1 MTREPRLAPRLR
13 QGPAESHRLAAL
25 LEQVGAMHAQLC
37 PRQVLGVRMGL
48 YGGEL
53 LDLDVPPNADKRLL
67 TFVETDGCFADGVS
81 VATGC
86 WLGHRTLRVLDFG
99 KSAAVFVDTHTQR
112 AVRVW
117 PHPAAREHAER
128 HFSYA
133 ASRWHA
139 YLEGYA
145 VLPDAELLKWTPV
158 VLATPLEDI
167 VGEPGV
173 RVGCARCGEEVINR
187 REIRSGSQV
196 LCAACAGG
204 AYYVRPISRVR
215 Q

>member
-1 MTREPRLAPRLR
+1 
-13 QGPAESHRLAAL
+13 L
-25 LEQVGAMHAQLC
+25 LDRVGALHAQLC

-53 LDLDVPPNADKRLL
+53 LDLEVPRNVDKRLL
-67 TFVETDGCFADGVS
+67 AFVETDGCFADGVS

-99 KSAAVFVDTHTQR
+99 KTAAVFVDTQTQR

-117 PHPAAREHAER
+117 PHPEAREHAAHR
-128 HFSYA
+128 FSDA

-145 VLPDAELLKWTPV
+145 VLPVATLLEWKPV
-158 VLATPLEDI
+158 VLATSLDTI
-167 VGEPGV
+167 IGDPGA
-173 RVGCARCGEEVINR
+173 RVGCARCGEEIING
-187 REIRSGSQV
+187 REIQIGSQV

-204 AYYVRPISRVR
+204 AYYVEAASTRC
-215 Q
+215 